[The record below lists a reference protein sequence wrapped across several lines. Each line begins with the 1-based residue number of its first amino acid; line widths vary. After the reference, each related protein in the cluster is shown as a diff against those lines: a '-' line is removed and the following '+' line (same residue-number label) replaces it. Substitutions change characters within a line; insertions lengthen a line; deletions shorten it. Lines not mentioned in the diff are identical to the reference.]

1 MVEANRRT
9 ASILCG
15 CCVIALAAVA
25 LAGCGGKTASQASAT
40 TSLHGLSAADGKVLT
55 YMNKITKLI
64 DDSAAAAKGF
74 VASLKDGTW
83 LSESGSDQLA
93 ALTNMETFGQSL
105 SKEIFYGFP
114 KAKAADLLQ
123 AEKGVLLTAAKASS
137 SFLSEAVLSASDT
150 IYMSPQFTRH
160 ARAKWEKKVL
170 AKQPAFEA
178 ARAELA
184 AVLPA
189 LNSKY
194 GFKP

>member
-9 ASILCG
+9 ARILCG

-25 LAGCGGKTASQASAT
+25 LAGCGGKTTPQAGGT
-40 TSLHGLSAADGKVLT
+40 TSLHGLSAADAKVLT

-83 LSESGSDQLA
+83 LHESGPNQLA

-105 SKEIFYGFP
+105 SKESFYGFP

-137 SFLSEAVLSASDT
+137 SFLSQAVLSASDT
-150 IYMSPQFTRH
+150 IYISPQFLNEM
-160 ARAKWEKKVL
+160 RAKWEKKIL
-170 AKQPAFEA
+170 AKQPPFET
-178 ARAELA
+178 ARAALA
-184 AVLPA
+184 PVMSA
-189 LNSKY
+189 LDSKY